1 MEKKV
6 KIICDH
12 CKGNG
17 FLRINSSSY
26 TEVHQCPTCNS
37 QGEVEAELMEQLMNN
52 GVTSEDIKLNKLKN
66 LLEDVEKARLQ

>member
-17 FLRINSSSY
+17 FLRINASSF
-26 TEVHQCPTCNS
+26 TEVHQCPTCKS
-37 QGEVEAELMEQLMNN
+37 QGEVKITEPSLEELNEMA
-52 GVTSEDIKLNKLKN
+52 KF
-66 LLEDVEKARLQ
+66 ARLQ